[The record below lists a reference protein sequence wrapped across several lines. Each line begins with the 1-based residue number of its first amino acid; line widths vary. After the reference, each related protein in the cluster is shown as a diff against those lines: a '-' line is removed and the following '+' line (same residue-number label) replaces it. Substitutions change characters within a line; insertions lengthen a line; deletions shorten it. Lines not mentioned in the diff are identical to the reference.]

1 MKIAI
6 FGGTGST
13 GQEIIKQALERNHL
27 VTALVR
33 NPAAITQTSPNLT
46 VIVGNVFDADTV
58 EKAILG
64 NDVVLS
70 VLGSKGGRAATTIY
84 SDSARTFIAAMTK
97 TGVKRLIYCTSAGTE
112 DDDPSEMFV
121 YRHLIKPFFLQMSY
135 DDMKV
140 AEALIRSSHLD
151 WILVRPSLLTNGPRT
166 TQFRASAHYRP
177 EHGTRISRADVA
189 YFMVEQITRAEWVRK
204 TPTLA
209 Y

>member
-33 NPAAITQTSPNLT
+33 NPAAITQTSPNLN

-64 NDVVLS
+64 KDVVLS
-70 VLGSKGGRAATTIY
+70 VLGSKSGRAATTIY

-97 TGVKRLIYCTSAGTE
+97 TSVKRLIYCTSAGTE

-121 YRHLIKPFFLQMSY
+121 YRHLIKPFFLQKSY

-140 AEALIRSSHLD
+140 AEALIRSSRLD